1 MSVIPVNVALVDM
14 SGYYSRTVCKHTI
27 HVYLWRVR
35 RWDARGGYRTRS
47 SRPALFPDHAVRDHA
62 RQGNR
67 IAVRL
72 PLLEPSGVGA
82 AGIMPDGYGLVP
94 RLHEH
99 HVEDLASGTPVV
111 VGERVDVFECLRG
124 GALRR
129 GVPSSESPPE
139 TADFSISASASSETP
154 ILLIRESSRSC
165 SVLTF
170 KNLDAL
176 TRSYTDQPVFPDIF
190 RDMAE
195 RPIPIASAKLDCE

>member
-1 MSVIPVNVALVDM
+1 MPAADIGHDLPD
-14 SGYYSRTVCKHTI
+14 
-27 HVYLWRVR
+27 
-35 RWDARGGYRTRS
+35 
-47 SRPALFPDHAVRDHA
+47 PALFPDHAVRDHA

-82 AGIMPDGYGLVP
+82 AGIMPDGDGLVP

-111 VGERVDVFECLRG
+111 VGERVDVLECLRE

>member
-47 SRPALFPDHAVRDHA
+47 SR
-62 RQGNR
+62 
-67 IAVRL
+67 
-72 PLLEPSGVGA
+72 
-82 AGIMPDGYGLVP
+82 
-94 RLHEH
+94 
-99 HVEDLASGTPVV
+99 SGTVPGPRSPRPCTP
-111 VGERVDVFECLRG
+111 GEPDWVDVLECLRG

>member
-82 AGIMPDGYGLVP
+82 AGIMPDGDGLVP

-139 TADFSISASASSETP
+139 AADFSISASASSETP
-154 ILLIRESSRSC
+154 IILIRESSRSC

>member
-1 MSVIPVNVALVDM
+1 M

-82 AGIMPDGYGLVP
+82 AGIMPDGDGLVP

-129 GVPSSESPPE
+129 GGVPSSESPPE